1 LIYCHFAE
9 GIGEP
14 KYAPVKNWTQ
24 LVKLLDEAL
33 HNYNELVL
41 YLDCILSSRIIYIM
55 YIFNFFL
62 NNYVAILDRNPIIIY
77 KFICVMEHHI
87 R

>member
-1 LIYCHFAE
+1 MQELNESDLEQPLIYCHFAE

-14 KYAPVKNWTQ
+14 KYAPIKDWPH

-33 HNYNELVL
+33 VNYNELVPF
-41 YLDCILSSRIIYIM
+41 LSAFALCQIS
-55 YIFNFFL
+55 
-62 NNYVAILDRNPIIIY
+62 
-77 KFICVMEHHI
+77 I